1 MASPSSQFLL
11 FLCFI
16 FLVNGS
22 VNSIA
27 IPVVKDASTLQ
38 YVAKIHH
45 GVSQVPINLVL
56 DLGGPLT
63 WVDCDSSA
71 DVSSSSSRRLIPSQ
85 SIQCSRSGKS
95 PVPGNGSDPTTNTC
109 GVFTQ
114 NGISGLATTGY
125 LAEDTIAVRSELE
138 DPSITAVDEFLFSCA
153 PTFLVQGLA
162 SGVRGMLGL
171 GRAPISLPSQLAT
184 GIGHQRKFFM
194 CLSSSNGVVLS
205 HHTSTTKLPLMYTP
219 LIGKSQ
225 DYFIN
230 VKSIKINGNPLSV
243 TIEGLTKL
251 STIVP
256 YATME
261 SSIYATFAKA
271 FMKAAAAASRDMSVV
286 APVAPFGL
294 CFSSKGFNG
303 SAVPVIDF
311 VLQSEMV
318 KWRIYGSNSMVKVN
332 EEVMCLGFLDG
343 GSDLTSSIVLGGF
356 QLEDNVM
363 DFDLGTS
370 MLGFSALRGTCC
382 SDFSPNSVLDESL

>member
-1 MASPSSQFLL
+1 MASLSSQFLL

-45 GVSQVPINLVL
+45 GVSRVPINLVL
-56 DLGGPLT
+56 DLGGALT

-71 DVSSSSSRRLIPSQ
+71 DVSSSSRRLIPSQ

-95 PVPGNGSDPTTNTC
+95 PVPGNGSDTTTNTC
-109 GVFTQ
+109 AVFTQ
-114 NGISGLATTGY
+114 NGISGLATTGD
-125 LAEDTIAVRSELE
+125 LAEDTIGVRSELE
-138 DPSITAVDEFLFSCA
+138 DRSITAVEQFLFSCA
-153 PTFLVQGLA
+153 PTFLLQGLA
-162 SGVRGMLGL
+162 RGARGMLGL

-205 HHTSTTKLPLMYTP
+205 HLTSTTKLPLMYTP
-219 LIGKSQ
+219 LIGKFQ

-271 FMKAAAAASRDMSVV
+271 FTKAAAAASRDMSVV

-332 EEVMCLGFLDG
+332 AEVVCLGFLDG

-356 QLEDNVM
+356 QLEDNAM

-370 MLGFSALRGTCC
+370 MLGFSTLRGTCC

>member
-16 FLVNGS
+16 FLVGAS

-38 YVAKIHH
+38 YVAEIHH
-45 GVSQVPINLVL
+45 GVSQVPVNLVL

-71 DVSSSSSRRLIPSQ
+71 DVSSPSRRLIPGQ
-85 SIQCSRSGKS
+85 SFQCSRTGKS
-95 PVPGNGSDPTTNTC
+95 PVPARGGDAATDTC
-109 GVFTQ
+109 DVFTQ
-114 NGISGLATTGY
+114 NAISGLATRGD
-125 LAEDTIAVRSELE
+125 LAEDTITVRSKLE
-138 DPSITAVDEFLFSCA
+138 GPSITAVDQFLFSCS
-153 PTFLVQGLA
+153 PTFLIRGLA
-162 SGVRGMLGL
+162 SGARGMLGL

-184 GIGHQRKFFM
+184 GIRHQRKFLM

-205 HHTSTTKLPLMYTP
+205 HSTSTTKLPLMYTP
-219 LIGKSQ
+219 LLGKSQ

-243 TIEGLTKL
+243 TVKGLTKL

-271 FMKAAAAASRDMSVV
+271 FMKAAAASSGDMSVV

-294 CFSSKGFNG
+294 CFSSKWFNG

-311 VLQSEMV
+311 VLQSKMV

-343 GSDLTSSIVLGGF
+343 GSDLDSSIVLGGF
-356 QLEDNVM
+356 QLEDNVL

-370 MLGFSALRGTCC
+370 MLGFSTFKETSC
-382 SDFSPNSVLDESL
+382 SDFSPNSMLDESL

>member
-11 FLCFI
+11 FLCFL
-16 FLVNGS
+16 FLVNAS

-38 YVAKIHH
+38 YIAKIHL
-45 GVSQVPINLVL
+45 GVSQVPTNLVL

-71 DVSSSSSRRLIPSQ
+71 DVSSSSRRLIPSQ
-85 SIQCSRSGKS
+85 SIQCSRTGKS
-95 PVPGNGSDPTTNTC
+95 PVPGNGSDASTNTC
-109 GVFTQ
+109 DVFTQ
-114 NGISGLATTGY
+114 NGISGLATTGD
-125 LAEDTIAVRSELE
+125 LAEDTIAVRSELD
-138 DPSITAVDEFLFSCA
+138 DPSIAALDQFLFSCA
-153 PTFLVQGLA
+153 PTFLLRGLV
-162 SGVRGMLGL
+162 SGARGMLGL

-184 GIGHQRKFFM
+184 AIGHQRKFFM

-271 FMKAAAAASRDMSVV
+271 FMKAAAARDVSVV

-294 CFSSKGFNG
+294 CFRSKGLNA

-343 GSDLTSSIVLGGF
+343 GSDLTSSIVLGGS

-370 MLGFSALRGTCC
+370 MLGFSTLRGTCC
-382 SDFSPNSVLDESL
+382 SDFSPNSLLDESL